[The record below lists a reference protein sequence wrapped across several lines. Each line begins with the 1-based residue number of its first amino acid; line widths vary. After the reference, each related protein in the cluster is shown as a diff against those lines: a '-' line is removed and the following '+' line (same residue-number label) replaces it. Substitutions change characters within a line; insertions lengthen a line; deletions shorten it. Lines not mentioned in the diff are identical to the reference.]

1 MKRWILC
8 FLILV
13 LLCTMPVS
21 ALPEEAFCATEE
33 EYLAALIAA
42 KQSAEPRSF
51 VSFEMRVSEEL
62 LDALYADN
70 CALQHQLE
78 LQSGMV
84 EAHEGS
90 TSGVL
95 IRYRN
100 CVFDDEAFYA
110 EDLLSLQ
117 AALIQGAREC
127 RDKIYVVCDEPLL
140 KQISGDLWAE
150 MQWLCIEGCGMTG
163 MAMLGSYCTMGILPV
178 LCVPSPSYHESYLLL
193 RALETGNTSSLSA
206 EEQQALKTAQAWAA
220 EISPGNAEDVMRQ
233 IHDMICARVR
243 YDWDNE
249 LDFDQR
255 HSCLGALL
263 EGACVCEGYADTFYL
278 LGTLCGLDV
287 RIQTGTVPTEGNSS
301 RGNHSWNWVQVN
313 GGWRL
318 VDVTLD
324 DQESGTTYD
333 YFNIPISSTP
343 EDHVWVWG
351 PDGMRS

>member
-8 FLILV
+8 FLILA
-13 LLCTMPVS
+13 LLCAIPVP
-21 ALPEEAFCATEE
+21 AFPEEVFCATEE

-51 VSFEMRVSEEL
+51 VSFEIRVSEEL

-70 CALQHQLE
+70 YALQHQLE

-84 EAHEGS
+84 EAHEGP

-110 EDLLSLQ
+110 EDLSSLQ

-127 RDKIYVVCDEPLL
+127 RDKIYVVCGDALL
-140 KQISGDLWAE
+140 KQISGDLWTE

-193 RALETGNTSSLSA
+193 RALETGNTASLSMKSNRRSKPRG
-206 EEQQALKTAQAWAA
+206 LGRRDR
-220 EISPGNAEDVMRQ
+220 PG
-233 IHDMICARVR
+233 
-243 YDWDNE
+243 
-249 LDFDQR
+249 
-255 HSCLGALL
+255 
-263 EGACVCEGYADTFYL
+263 
-278 LGTLCGLDV
+278 
-287 RIQTGTVPTEGNSS
+287 
-301 RGNHSWNWVQVN
+301 
-313 GGWRL
+313 
-318 VDVTLD
+318 
-324 DQESGTTYD
+324 
-333 YFNIPISSTP
+333 
-343 EDHVWVWG
+343 
-351 PDGMRS
+351 